1 MSDDVAPVAGRR
13 PRGGPRRGAG
23 GFRRFPSRGWA
34 TTDTGELRALLA
46 QRVLDWSAHAVV
58 RAAERNLDHA
68 MVSASLSGGLE
79 VIEDY
84 PRDLRGA
91 GSLVLTTLP
100 DGRPLHVVLAHSE
113 NRLRVVTAYRP
124 DERPWEWSE
133 DFRFRR

>member
-1 MSDDVAPVAGRR
+1 MMWRWRGR
-13 PRGGPRRGAG
+13 PKP
-23 GFRRFPSRGWA
+23 PPLPEQGWA
-34 TTDTGELRALLA
+34 TTDTGELRALLS
-46 QRVLDWSAHAVV
+46 QRVLEWSAHAVV

-68 MVSASLSGGLE
+68 LVSTALSGGLE

-113 NRLRVVTAYRP
+113 SRLRVVTAYRP

>member
-1 MSDDVAPVAGRR
+1 MMSDAGKAPGDHGGAEEASAAVPEQGVGNNGYRR
-13 PRGGPRRGAG
+13 TPGPARSARLRVVRSRRGAG
-23 GFRRFPSRGWA
+23 R
-34 TTDTGELRALLA
+34 
-46 QRVLDWSAHAVV
+46 
-58 RAAERNLDHA
+58 ERNLDHA
-68 MVSASLSGGLE
+68 MVSAALSGGLE

-100 DGRPLHVVLAHSE
+100 DGRPLHVVLAHAE